1 MCVYLVGTYIEIYV
15 RSHTVGGKVEKF
27 YNLYLY
33 ELGYGFGL
41 KWGKIIMHNIKID
54 GLCIYFLKVL
64 HIIYLGR
71 VQNIYLLIQND
82 EGPSF
87 SHLSSKIFGTAI

>member
-1 MCVYLVGTYIEIYV
+1 MFIYGIKITADISGNILSLTLAIATHVYLCRMYIEIYV

-41 KWGKIIMHNIKID
+41 K
-54 GLCIYFLKVL
+54 
-64 HIIYLGR
+64 
-71 VQNIYLLIQND
+71 
-82 EGPSF
+82 
-87 SHLSSKIFGTAI
+87 